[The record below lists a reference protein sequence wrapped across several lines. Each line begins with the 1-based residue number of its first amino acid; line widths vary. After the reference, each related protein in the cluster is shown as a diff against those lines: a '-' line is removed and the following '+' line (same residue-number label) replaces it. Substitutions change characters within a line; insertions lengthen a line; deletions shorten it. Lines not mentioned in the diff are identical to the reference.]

1 MKRSTAAWTVTATA
15 AALLA
20 LPPASA
26 AQSTAQPPA
35 ATQSAAQPPA
45 SAQGENAAAQEQL
58 RQARTALN
66 QVSTANLSA
75 RAKTQVAEL
84 SRRLTVL
91 ERNSNASAKTWGNE
105 VAAMDKILGTLLAGD
120 DTPTGTSGTTT
131 PAPAKPTATLDEAS
145 RAKLSEV
152 RTAITAYAAAMSG
165 QPAPSATDPTATT
178 STATTTSATPTEPTA
193 TSAQPTTPAA
203 TASSQSTTPATQPP
217 AGSTAQPPATET
229 SQTQPDE
236 QVARKHLTEARN
248 TLSEM
253 TQLPAA
259 AQLSGDARTQV
270 SQLISNFNELITTQT
285 DWHASYAK
293 VTANLTALLG
303 PDTGATDPSSGSG
316 TAGAVGTSGT
326 ATPNI
331 DPAIRGKLVELRKN
345 LAEFERVASGG
356 GASSSSAA
364 ASSASPASASS
375 SSSAAPSSASPSS
388 ATPSS
393 TTTSASTPS
402 TTAATSSSSDPAA
415 GSTAAAP
422 QTESLRLIAAIESML
437 KSQNEGGGLT
447 LDKTQADMLRT
458 HLADL
463 KRLLEQTKK

>member
-35 ATQSAAQPPA
+35 TQSASQPPA
-45 SAQGENAAAQEQL
+45 SAPGENAAAQEQL
-58 RQARTALN
+58 RVARTALN
-66 QVSTANLSA
+66 DVQTATLSA

-84 SRRLTVL
+84 KRRLTVL
-91 ERNSNASAKTWGNE
+91 ERTANAPAKTWGNE

-120 DTPTGTSGTTT
+120 DTPTGTSGTVT
-131 PAPAKPTATLDEAS
+131 PPSAKPSASAAIDETS
-145 RAKLSEV
+145 RVKLSEV
-152 RTAITAYAAAMSG
+152 RAAITAYAAAMSG
-165 QPAPSATDPTATT
+165 QPAPSATASPAAS
-178 STATTTSATPTEPTA
+178 STAASSAAAPAEPTA
-193 TSAQPTTPAA
+193 ASAQPSSPAGSASSQATTPA
-203 TASSQSTTPATQPP
+203 
-217 AGSTAQPPATET
+217 AQPPATSTAQTPATET
-229 SQTQPDE
+229 AQAQPDE
-236 QVARKHLTEARN
+236 QAARKHLTEARN

-285 DWHASYAK
+285 EWRASYAK
-293 VTANLTALLG
+293 VTANLNALLG
-303 PDTGATDPSSGSG
+303 PDTGTTDPSSASG

-326 ATPNI
+326 TPPNI

-345 LAEFERVASGG
+345 LADFERVAAG
-356 GASSSSAA
+356 GAPSSSSAA
-364 ASSASPASASS
+364 AASSATPS
-375 SSSAAPSSASPSS
+375 SSSAAPA
-388 ATPSS
+388 S
-393 TTTSASTPS
+393 TTSTS
-402 TTAATSSSSDPAA
+402 AATSTSPAA
-415 GSTAAAP
+415 ASADPSASASAAAP
-422 QTESLRLIAAIESML
+422 HAESMRLIAAIESML

-463 KRLLEQTKK
+463 KRLLEQAKK

>member
-35 ATQSAAQPPA
+35 TTQSPAQPPA

-58 RQARTALN
+58 RLARTALN
-66 QVSTANLSA
+66 DVQTASLSA
-75 RAKTQVAEL
+75 HAKTQVAEL
-84 SRRLTVL
+84 KRRLTVL
-91 ERNSNASAKTWGNE
+91 ERTANAPAKTWGNE

-120 DTPTGTSGTTT
+120 DTPTGTSGTAT
-131 PAPAKPTATLDEAS
+131 PPAATAALDETS
-145 RAKLSEV
+145 RVKLSEV
-152 RTAITAYAAAMSG
+152 RAAITAYAAAMSG
-165 QPAPSATDPTATT
+165 QPAPSATS
-178 STATTTSATPTEPTA
+178 STAASSAAAPAEPSA
-193 TSAQPTTPAA
+193 ASAQPSTPAG
-203 TASSQSTTPATQPP
+203 TASSQATAPA
-217 AGSTAQPPATET
+217 AQPPAASTAQTPATET
-229 SQTQPDE
+229 AQAQPDE
-236 QVARKHLTEARN
+236 QAARKHLTEARN

-285 DWHASYAK
+285 EWRASYAK

-303 PDTGATDPSSGSG
+303 PDTGTTDPSSASG

-326 ATPNI
+326 TTPNI

-345 LAEFERVASGG
+345 LADFERIAA
-356 GASSSSAA
+356 GAAPSSSSAA
-364 ASSASPASASS
+364 AASSATPS
-375 SSSAAPSSASPSS
+375 SSSAAPSS
-388 ATPSS
+388 
-393 TTTSASTPS
+393 TTSTS
-402 TTAATSSSSDPAA
+402 AATSTSPAA
-415 GSTAAAP
+415 ASADPSASASAAAP
-422 QTESLRLIAAIESML
+422 HAESMRLIAAIESML

-463 KRLLEQTKK
+463 KRLLEQAKK